1 MLVQR
6 RSDQVIHLFDDHKD
20 AEEFTVGQALGEQ
33 KELVIAARENRD
45 YFPPTVLTKYWLTD
59 QPCGKILH

>member
-1 MLVQR
+1 MMNGHVY
-6 RSDQVIHLFDDHKD
+6 D